1 MIFDAL
7 HYFEKLAQENKLC
20 VEKGF
25 KPAFCS
31 GPDSIEG
38 LMQQFQKTANFVMI
52 DDTTDQN
59 LYSEGVSY
67 FKRRVYTVFILAA
80 YRWDDMEDREEK
92 LNLCREIFQQ
102 FVRRMIWDRIRREDE
117 GDDITFL
124 NVEKIYSKEFGRYT
138 MSGVTGLYFM
148 VENDEPTS
156 MEYED
161 ENDLESEWVTET
173 GTQTEPAD
181 ETQEEGD

>member
-7 HYFEKLAQENKLC
+7 HYFETLAKQNRLC
-20 VEKGF
+20 KQHGF
-25 KPAFCS
+25 KPVFCS

-38 LMQQFQKTANFVMI
+38 IVQNFQKTANFVCI

-67 FKRRVYTVFILAA
+67 FKRRVYTVFILAS
-80 YRWDDMEDREEK
+80 YRWDDMDDREEK
-92 LNLCREIFQQ
+92 LNLCRAIFQQ
-102 FVRRMIWDRIRREDE
+102 FVRRMIWDKSQREDD

-124 NVEKIYSKEFGRYT
+124 NVEKVYSKEFGRYT
-138 MSGVTGLYFM
+138 MNGVTGLYFM
-148 VENDEPTS
+148 VENDEPES

-161 ENDLESEWVTET
+161 EH
-173 GTQTEPAD
+173 QM
-181 ETQEEGD
+181 EGDWDTD

>member
-1 MIFDAL
+1 MAKNNDIFNAL
-7 HYFEKLAQENKLC
+7 EYFETLAKHNRLC
-20 VEKGF
+20 VENEF

-38 LMQQFQKTANFVMI
+38 VIQNFQKAANFILI

-67 FKRRVYTVFILAA
+67 FKRRVYTVFILAS

-92 LNLCREIFQQ
+92 LNLCRTIFQQ
-102 FVRRMIWDRIRREDE
+102 FVRRMIWDKAQREE
-117 GDDITFL
+117 DDDMTFL
-124 NVEKIYSKEFGRYT
+124 NVEKVYSKEFGRYT
-138 MSGVTGLYFM
+138 MNGVTGLYFM
-148 VENDEPTS
+148 VENDEPEE

-161 ENDLESEWVTET
+161 AQQL
-173 GTQTEPAD
+173 
-181 ETQEEGD
+181 QEEWLTD

>member
-7 HYFEKLAQENKLC
+7 SYFKQLAEENILC
-20 VEKGF
+20 RDNGF
-25 KPAFCS
+25 KAVFCS

-38 LMQQFQKTANFVMI
+38 LMQQYQKTANFVMI

-59 LYSEGVSY
+59 LYSEGVSF

-92 LNLCREIFQQ
+92 LNLCRTIFQQ
-102 FVRRMIWDRIRREDE
+102 FVRRMIWDKNAREDT
-117 GDDITFL
+117 DDDLTFL
-124 NVEKIYSKEFGRYT
+124 NVEKIYSKEYGRYT

-148 VENDEPTS
+148 VNNDEPAA

-161 ENDLESEWVTET
+161 QSQLAKEWVTE
-173 GTQTEPAD
+173 
-181 ETQEEGD
+181 